1 MSSIGTREKKTL
13 YRSPLRYPGGK
24 QRAIKEIAK
33 HLPRHAREYRE
44 PMVGGGSVFFYLK
57 QRAFAETYWI
67 NDKFTDLVEFWR
79 ASQDAEQCLRLRQ
92 ELHALKSELNSA
104 EAMKDYFHRTRKL
117 AVEDPFEKARL
128 FFFFNRVTF
137 SGTTR
142 AGGFST
148 QASTKRFTDSS
159 IERLAAMPEA
169 LSGVEIT
176 NLDVESVIAKPGE
189 DVFIF
194 LDPPYFKAERLYGK
208 DGTLHRFDHVRL
220 AEVLKETGHRFL
232 ITYDDCEE
240 IRQLYNWARIKSWR
254 LQYGMN
260 NCNKEKTSKIGNEIL
275 VYNYDTAHS

>member
-92 ELHALKSELNSA
+92 ELHALKSELDSA

-117 AVEDPFEKARL
+117 AVEDPFESDY
-128 FFFFNRVTF
+128 F
-137 SGTTR
+137 
-142 AGGFST
+142 
-148 QASTKRFTDSS
+148 SS
-159 IERLAAMPEA
+159 ITES
-169 LSGVEIT
+169 LSPAQPGREDS
-176 NLDVESVIAKPGE
+176 LPRQAPSVSP
-189 DVFIF
+189 
-194 LDPPYFKAERLYGK
+194 
-208 DGTLHRFDHVRL
+208 TLL
-220 AEVLKETGHRFL
+220 
-232 ITYDDCEE
+232 
-240 IRQLYNWARIKSWR
+240 
-254 LQYGMN
+254 
-260 NCNKEKTSKIGNEIL
+260 
-275 VYNYDTAHS
+275 